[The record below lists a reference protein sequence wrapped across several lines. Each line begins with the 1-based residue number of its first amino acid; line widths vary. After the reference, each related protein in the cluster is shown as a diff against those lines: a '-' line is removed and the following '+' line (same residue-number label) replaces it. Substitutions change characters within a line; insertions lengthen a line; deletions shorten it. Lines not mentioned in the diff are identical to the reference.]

1 MLKIIKSLIALL
13 IIIIVLF
20 IVIGIF
26 LPKDYT
32 VSRSVVID
40 ASPQQIHP
48 YLNNLN
54 NWPKWSPWA
63 ENDPTLKVTVGD
75 ISSGIGASQSWI
87 GKDGDG
93 SLVITESS
101 IREGI
106 DYDLEFNKGQFRC
119 KGIFEYIPEGQGTD
133 VIWEMRGKVDTPV
146 LGGYFAA
153 KMDTWVGAEFEK
165 GLQNLKEVVEENK

>member
-1 MLKIIKSLIALL
+1 MLKVIKSLIALL

-40 ASPQQIHP
+40 ASSQQIHP

-75 ISSGIGASQSWI
+75 ISSGVGASQSWV

-93 SLVITESS
+93 SLVITGSNPQK
-101 IREGI
+101 GL
-106 DYDLEFNKGQFRC
+106 DYDLEFNQGQFQC
-119 KGIFEYIPEGQGTD
+119 KSDFEYVPDGQNTQ
-133 VIWEMRGKVDTPV
+133 VVWEMKGRVDTPV

-153 KMDTWVGAEFEK
+153 KMDSWVGAEFYK
-165 GLQNLKEVVEENK
+165 GLQNLKKAVEENK